1 MTSPDAPTDA
11 PTDASHDASHD
22 AGGDAAATP
31 TRIDL
36 DELAR
41 LEEERR
47 FLMRSLDDLEREY
60 AAGDVDEDDYLTLK
74 DGYTARAAATL
85 RAIEAG
91 RAALPPARSIPRG
104 RTLVWVVS
112 ALAFAAFAGWGL
124 AQATG
129 TRQPGETIT
138 GGQPADEVAIALTEA
153 RALLSTGDYGDAFE
167 RFQRVVELE
176 PDNSEARTYIAWI
189 LVLNTRLTDDPAV
202 IETSLSTAIAA
213 FAGIVEDD
221 PGYADAHCLYAV
233 TAANFLPE
241 PDLDLARAEGQRCL
255 ESDPPASMRGLVQ
268 EFLAGIEAS
277 TVPPSS
283 AP

>member
-11 PTDASHDASHD
+11 PTDASHDA
-22 AGGDAAATP
+22 GGDVAPAP
-31 TRIDL
+31 TRVDL

-91 RAALPPARSIPRG
+91 HAALPPARSIPRG
-104 RTLVWVVS
+104 RTLVWVVA

-153 RALLSTGDYGDAFE
+153 RALLSTGDYGGAFE

-176 PDNSEARTYIAWI
+176 PDNSEARTYKAWI
-189 LVLNTRLTDDPAV
+189 LVLITRLTDDPAV

-241 PDLDLARAEGQRCL
+241 PDLDLARSEGQRCL
-255 ESDPPASMRGLVQ
+255 ESNPPASMRGFVQ

>member
-1 MTSPDAPTDA
+1 MTAPEAMRDT
-11 PTDASHDASHD
+11 HE
-22 AGGDAAATP
+22 TP
-31 TRIDL
+31 RGVSGAVDP

-47 FLMRSLDDLEREY
+47 FLLRSLDDLEREY
-60 AAGDVDEDDYLTLK
+60 AAGDVEDDDYVTLK

-91 RAALPPARSIPRG
+91 RATLPSPRSVPRS
-104 RTLVWVVS
+104 RTIAWVLVS
-112 ALAFAAFAGWGL
+112 LAFAALAGWLL
-124 AQATG
+124 AQTSG
-129 TRQPGETIT
+129 TRQPGEVMT
-138 GGQPADEVAIALTEA
+138 GGQQADEVAIALTEA
-153 RALLSTGDYGDAFE
+153 RALMSSGDYGGAFE

-176 PDNSEARTYIAWI
+176 PDNVEARTYTAWI

-202 IETSLSTAIAA
+202 IETSLSTALGA
-213 FAGIVEDD
+213 FASVVEDD

-255 ESDPPASMRGLVQ
+255 DSNPPASMLGFVQ
-268 EFLAGIEAS
+268 EFLAGIDAS
-277 TVPPSS
+277 TAPPSS

>member
-1 MTSPDAPTDA
+1 MTSPDTGADTTA
-11 PTDASHDASHD
+11 AS
-22 AGGDAAATP
+22 
-31 TRIDL
+31 RVDL

-47 FLMRSLDDLEREY
+47 FLLRSLDDLEREY
-60 AAGDVDEDDYLTLK
+60 AAGDVDEDDYATLK

-85 RAIEAG
+85 RAIDAG
-91 RAALPPARSIPRG
+91 RAALPPARSAPRG
-104 RTLVWVVS
+104 RTLVWVVA

-153 RALLSTGDYGDAFE
+153 RALMSGGDYGGAFE
-167 RFQRVVELE
+167 RFQRVVEIE
-176 PDNSEARTYIAWI
+176 PDNAEARTYTAWI
-189 LVLNTRLTDDPAV
+189 LVLNTRLIDDPAV
-202 IETSLSTAIAA
+202 VETSLSTALTA
-213 FAGIVEDD
+213 FADIVADE

-233 TAANFLPE
+233 TAANFLAE

-255 ESDPPASMRGLVQ
+255 ESDPPASMRGFVQ
-268 EFLAGIEAS
+268 EFLAGLDTS
-277 TVPPSS
+277 SVPPSTT
-283 AP
+283 P